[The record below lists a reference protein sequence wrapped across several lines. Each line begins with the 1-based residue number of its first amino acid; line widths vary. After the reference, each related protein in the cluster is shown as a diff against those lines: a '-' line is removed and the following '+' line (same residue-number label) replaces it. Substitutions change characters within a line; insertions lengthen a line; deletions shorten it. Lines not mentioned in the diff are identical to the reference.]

1 MSASEESPEAVLA
14 FWFDEAR
21 HDAQALAARNRLWFG
36 HDRAFDEAIRAR
48 FAATVARAAAG
59 ALRRWKLTPTG
70 TLALILLFDQF
81 PRNIHRGTPAAYT
94 YDARAQA
101 LARDG
106 IALGIDRE
114 LSVAERSF
122 FYLPLEHAEDLE
134 AQQRSVDC
142 FSALHAAAPPEL
154 REFTAEALAY
164 AEGHRDIVR
173 RFGRFP
179 HRNLVL
185 DRQSRA
191 DELAWLAANRG
202 GFGQG

>member
-1 MSASEESPEAVLA
+1 MSTREDNPDAVLA
-14 FWFDEAR
+14 FWFG
-21 HDAQALAARNRLWFG
+21 DAGDNPQALAVRNQVWFG
-36 HDRAFDEAIRAR
+36 TDPAFDESIRAR
-48 FAATVARAAAG
+48 FAATMARAAAG

-81 PRNIHRGTPAAYT
+81 PRNIYRGTPQAYA

-114 LSVAERSF
+114 LAIIERSF
-122 FYLPLEHAEDLE
+122 FYLPLEHAEDGD
-134 AQQRSVDC
+134 AQALSVSC
-142 FSALHAAAPPEL
+142 FSALHAEAPPAL
-154 REFTAEALAY
+154 RELTAEALAY

-179 HRNLVL
+179 HRNLAL
-185 DRQSRA
+185 DRRSNA
-191 DELAWLAANRG
+191 DELAWLADHRG